1 MDKKPIGLSEWI
13 EEGIKD
19 YIISNKLNSGDL
31 LPTESEFAEMFS
43 VGRSSIREAIKR
55 LEVTGIVYVQHGKG
69 TYVEDTN
76 LNILKSQL
84 SFYLQNGNVDLE
96 DLIET
101 RLIIE
106 EACVDIACKRAD
118 SDDIREMERI
128 LNIMRNET
136 DMLKVVN
143 QGIEFHF
150 AISKSTKNP
159 LLICLISAIREVWY
173 EIFTELDR
181 SPEQIKKSV
190 EEHELILNNIK
201 NRNLTGA
208 KHSMKL
214 HLLSLENA
222 AIQNETNK

>member
-19 YIISNKLNSGDL
+19 YIVNNKLNSGDL

-69 TYVEDTN
+69 IYVEDTN

-84 SFYLQNGNVDLE
+84 SFYLQNGNVNLE
-96 DLIET
+96 NLIET

-118 SDDIREMERI
+118 FNDINEMERI

-159 LLICLISAIREVWY
+159 LLIGLISAIREVWY

-222 AIQNETNK
+222 AIKHETNK